1 MRNRLF
7 QAGMW
12 LGMFSLVLFGACS
25 SAPKRPAGVFTI
37 KNQVATQLELV
48 HKETDRGN
56 YEQALTLLEEA
67 RRLSISAD
75 DPELL
80 IREGLSRGN
89 ILYAL
94 GRTEEADAVWNRAL
108 AEAELAGEAEL
119 AAMVRIYKARSILLA
134 DGTAAETIKAQVRT
148 QLAVIGS
155 DKLALALGW
164 TVIGLAEKEQR
175 RWSEAEGSLQKAL
188 AIHEKDNYLEQAA
201 YDWFLIAS
209 VRSIAGQYA
218 GALDA
223 LGKAIG
229 FDRRAENSYGLGM
242 DWRAQGDVYKKMG
255 KPDEAGEAYRRSAAI
270 FRSIFLEQ
278 EALQVEGR
286 LTQ

>member
-1 MRNRLF
+1 
-7 QAGMW
+7 
-12 LGMFSLVLFGACS
+12 LGLLGFVLIGGCS
-25 SAPKRPAGVFTI
+25 SAPKRPAAVFTV
-37 KNQVATQLELV
+37 KNKVSTQLELA
-48 HKETDRGN
+48 HKEADRGN
-56 YEQALTLLEEA
+56 YEQALDLLEEA
-67 RRLSISAD
+67 RRLSISTD

-94 GRTEEADAVWNRAL
+94 GRTAEADAVWDRAL
-108 AEAELAGEAEL
+108 AEAELAGDAEL
-119 AAMVRIYKARSILLA
+119 AGIVRIYKARSRLLA
-134 DGTAAETIKAQVRT
+134 DGAAADTVKTEVHSA
-148 QLAVIGS
+148 LAAIGS
-155 DKLALALGW
+155 DKLSLALGW
-164 TVIGLAEKEQR
+164 TVIGLVEKEQG
-175 RWSEAEGSLQKAL
+175 RWSEAEEALRKAL
-188 AIHEKDNYLEQAA
+188 VIHEQDNYLEQAA

-229 FDRRAENSYGLGM
+229 FDRRAENTYGLGM

-255 KPDEAGEAYRRSAAI
+255 KSDEAGQAYRRSAAI

-278 EALQVEGR
+278 EALRVESR
-286 LTQ
+286 LTP

>member
-1 MRNRLF
+1 MRKRISRT
-7 QAGMW
+7 GMC
-12 LGMFSLVLFGACS
+12 LGMLSLVLFGGCS
-25 SAPKRPAGVFTI
+25 SVPKRPAAIFTV
-37 KNQVATQLELV
+37 KNQATTQLELV

-56 YEQALTLLEEA
+56 YEQALNLLEEA
-67 RRLSISAD
+67 RRLAMSAD

-80 IREGLSRGN
+80 IREGLSRGT

-108 AEAELAGEAEL
+108 AEAERSGEAEL
-119 AAMVRIYKARSILLA
+119 AAIVRIYKARSMLLA
-134 DGTAAETIKAQVRT
+134 DGATAETVKTQVRT
-148 QLAVIGS
+148 ALAAIGS
-155 DKLALALGW
+155 DKLSLALGW
-164 TVIGLAEKEQR
+164 TVIGLAEKEQH
-175 RWSEAEGSLQKAL
+175 RWSEAEGALQKAL
-188 AIHEKDNYLEQAA
+188 VIHEKDNYLEQAA

-229 FDRRAENSYGLGM
+229 FDRRAENTYGLGM
-242 DWRAQGDVYKKMG
+242 DWRAQGDIYKKMG
-255 KPDEAGEAYRRSAAI
+255 KFDEAGEAYRRAAAI
-270 FRSIFLEQ
+270 FRSVFLEQ
-278 EALQVEGR
+278 EALQVESR

>member
-1 MRNRLF
+1 ML
-7 QAGMW
+7 
-12 LGMFSLVLFGACS
+12 SLALFGGCS
-25 SAPKRPAGVFTI
+25 SAPKRPVAVFTI
-37 KNQVATQLELV
+37 KNKVTTQLELV
-48 HKETDRGN
+48 HKAMDQGN
-56 YEQALTLLEEA
+56 YEQALDLLEEA
-67 RRLSISAD
+67 RRLSISTD

-80 IREGLSRGN
+80 IREGLARGN

-94 GRTEEADAVWNRAL
+94 GRTEEADAIWNRAL
-108 AEAELAGEAEL
+108 AEAELAGAAEL
-119 AAMVRIYKARSILLA
+119 AGIVRIYKARSMLLA
-134 DGTAAETIKAQVRT
+134 DGATADTVKTQVRT
-148 QLAVIGS
+148 ELGAIGS
-155 DKLALALGW
+155 DKLSLALGW

-175 RWSEAEGSLQKAL
+175 RWSEAEGALQKAL

-209 VRSIAGQYA
+209 VRSMAGQYA

-229 FDRRAENSYGLGM
+229 FDRRAENTYGLGM

-255 KPDEAGEAYRRSAAI
+255 ESDEAADAYRRSAAI

-278 EALQVEGR
+278 EALQVESR
-286 LTQ
+286 LTP